1 MLGYNALDTGSYRRI
16 GEVCLHLRTGLQ
28 LQYLP
33 VFTAFYPIR
42 LESFNSAFV
51 YKSSFQNFKSSIKN
65 LIQRT
70 GQICVDV
77 VFSGT

>member
-1 MLGYNALDTGSYRRI
+1 MLGYNALYTGSYRRI
-16 GEVCLHLRTGLQ
+16 GEGYCLHLRTVQ

-42 LESFNSAFV
+42 FEYFNSAFV
-51 YKSSFQNFKSSIKN
+51 YKSFQSFKSSIKN

-70 GQICVDV
+70 GQISVDV
-77 VFSGT
+77 LFSGT